1 MKIAFFD
8 SGIGGV
14 SVLHRALQVMPEEDY
29 LYFADTDHV
38 PYGTKTTAE
47 VRQFVLEAADFILE
61 QGVKALVVACNTAT
75 SVAINELRAR
85 FAIPILGM
93 EPAVKPAV
101 CALAGK
107 AKKQR
112 VLVTATPMTLRQEK
126 LHLLLKQWD
135 QGHVVDLLPLPAL
148 VEFAEAGEFSSQ
160 AVEQYLR
167 EALMPFPLEEYC
179 TVVLGCTHFNFFK
192 DTFRGLLAADT
203 RIIDGSD
210 GTVRHLQHVLR
221 EGQLEEKGS
230 GQLSFYASGRLLVSA
245 EERAYYQ
252 QLLNRLDA
260 MAAIK

>member
-47 VRQFVLEAADFILE
+47 VRQFVLEAADFILN
-61 QGVKALVVACNTAT
+61 QDVKALVVACNTAT
-75 SVAINELRAR
+75 SVAINDLRAR

-101 CALAGK
+101 CSLEGNTNK
-107 AKKQR
+107 R

-135 QGHVVDLLPLPAL
+135 QEHVVDLLPLPAL
-148 VEFAEAGEFSSQ
+148 VEFAEAREFTGRK
-160 AVEQYLR
+160 VRQYLKD
-167 EALMPFPLEEYC
+167 ALTPFPLEEYC
-179 TVVLGCTHFNFFK
+179 SVVLGCTHFNYFK
-192 DTFRGLLAADT
+192 DTFRSLLAADT
-203 RIIDGSD
+203 RLIDGSE
-210 GTVRHLQHVLR
+210 GTVRHLQHVLK
-221 EGQLEEKGS
+221 ESQLEEKGS
-230 GQLSFYASGRLLVSA
+230 GQLSFYASGRLVASA
-245 EERAYYQ
+245 EEQAYYQ
-252 QLLNRLDA
+252 QLLRRLDA
-260 MAAIK
+260 LAAME

>member
-14 SVLHRALQVMPEEDY
+14 SVLHRALAQMPEEDY

-47 VRQFVLEAADFILE
+47 VRQYVLKACDFILT

-85 FAIPILGM
+85 YDIPILGM

-101 CALAGK
+101 CSLSGQGPK
-107 AKKQR
+107 R

-148 VEFAEAGEFSSQ
+148 VEFAEAGNFTGAE
-160 AVEQYLR
+160 VTKYLQ
-167 EALMPFPLEEYC
+167 EALTPFPLEEYC

-192 DTFRGLLAADT
+192 DTFRSLLAEGT
-203 RIIDGSD
+203 GLIDGSD
-210 GTVRHLQHVLR
+210 GTVRHLEHVLEER
-221 EGQLEEKGS
+221 GLREKGS
-230 GQLSFYASGRLLVSA
+230 GQVSFYASGRQLAGQEMAAYQKLLD
-245 EERAYYQ
+245 
-252 QLLNRLDA
+252 RLDA
-260 MAAIK
+260 LAAVL

>member
-14 SVLHRALQVMPEEDY
+14 SVLHRALQMMPEEDY

-38 PYGTKTTAE
+38 PYGTKTTKE
-47 VRQFVLEAADFILE
+47 VRQYVLEACDFILS

-75 SVAINELRAR
+75 SVAIGDLRAR
-85 FAIPILGM
+85 YDIPILGM

-101 CALAGK
+101 CSLGEHGQK
-107 AKKQR
+107 R

-135 QGHVVDLLPLPAL
+135 QDHVVDLLPLPGL
-148 VEFAEAGEFSSQ
+148 VEFAEAGCFTGER
-160 AVEQYLR
+160 VEAYLR
-167 EALMPFPLEEYC
+167 EALTPFPLEEYC

-192 DTFRGLLAADT
+192 DTFRSLLAADT

-210 GTVRHLQHVLR
+210 GTVRHLRHILEEQGLR
-221 EGQLEEKGS
+221 EKGS
-230 GQLSFYASGRLLVSA
+230 GQVSFYASGRRLDTA
-245 EERAYYQ
+245 EEQTRCQA
-252 QLLNRLDA
+252 LLSRLDA
-260 MAAIK
+260 MAAID